1 MLLAKK
7 GSAQFILEG
16 DINSC
21 FDKISHKWLMDNTPM
36 DKNMLKL
43 WLNAG
48 YIDEGKYFDT
58 FEGTPQGG
66 IISPTLL
73 NITLSGLE
81 QAIKEIT
88 HKRKDKCNI
97 CIYADDFI
105 ITCASKEV
113 LLKT

>member
-1 MLLAKK
+1 MMSDKNAYGFRPKRSAADAIQQCYMLLAKK

-36 DKNMLKL
+36 DKKMLKL

-58 FEGTPQGG
+58 FEGAPQGG

-73 NITLSGLE
+73 NITLSAWNRL
-81 QAIKEIT
+81 
-88 HKRKDKCNI
+88 
-97 CIYADDFI
+97 
-105 ITCASKEV
+105 
-113 LLKT
+113 